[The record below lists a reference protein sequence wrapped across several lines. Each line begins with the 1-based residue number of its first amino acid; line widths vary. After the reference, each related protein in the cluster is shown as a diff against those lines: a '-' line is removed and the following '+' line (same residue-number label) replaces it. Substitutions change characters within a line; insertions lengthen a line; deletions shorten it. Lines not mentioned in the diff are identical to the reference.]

1 MISGCV
7 KGRIHL
13 LFTCQPIDWITG
25 LNLAVL
31 CFLLQDITEDT
42 ANLVSSVYASL
53 NSTSDTLNDIIS
65 NSTIA
70 SDILLN
76 LENQSVL
83 INNTDQLVE
92 TGTAVANQSEGFR
105 NRARSAVDILQQD
118 LLNIDGVDSAKLVSI
133 QMFIA
138 RIEQEITMQ
147 NISTMFQIL
156 RDRLQEQQRTRQR
169 LQADLSSLQEQIM
182 RIRNINST
190 LPQDCD
196 SNL

>member
-13 LFTCQPIDWITG
+13 LFTCQPIDRITG
-25 LNLAVL
+25 LNLDVL

-83 INNTDQLVE
+83 INSTDQLVE

-105 NRARSAVDILQQD
+105 NRARSAVDILQQE

-182 RIRNINST
+182 RIRNINT